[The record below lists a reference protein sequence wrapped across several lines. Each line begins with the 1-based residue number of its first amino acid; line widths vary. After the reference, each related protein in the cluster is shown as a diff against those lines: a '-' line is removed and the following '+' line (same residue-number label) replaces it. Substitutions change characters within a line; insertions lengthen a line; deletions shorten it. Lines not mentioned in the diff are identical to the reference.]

1 MYSILMRRALVLLL
15 AVAVS
20 TSGCMTLVTGGETY
34 VPISVSTDPPY
45 ATAACGGQVARTPG
59 VLLLDRR
66 TSHDVQV
73 TAPGCRANTVKI
85 ESHHRVERWILSIL
99 LNACHGIFTLG
110 ITFVLGVALDYGSG
124 SLQELEPQSALVP
137 LFRWE
142 TAPVIDLQ
150 APEDQEPPPPPPHR

>member
-1 MYSILMRRALVLLL
+1 MRRALALLL

-20 TSGCMTLVTGGETY
+20 STGCMTLLTEGETY
-34 VPISVSTDPPY
+34 VPISVSTDPPN
-45 ATAACGGQVARTPG
+45 ATAACGGQITRTPG
-59 VLLLDRR
+59 VILLDRR
-66 TSHDVQV
+66 MSHDVQV
-73 TAPGCRANTVKI
+73 TAPGCRANSVKI
-85 ESHHRVERWILSIL
+85 ESHHKVERWVLSIL

-110 ITFVLGVALDYGSG
+110 ITFALGVALDYGSG

-150 APEDQEPPPPPPHR
+150 SSEDQEPPLPPPPHR